1 MTSPLRRVLNF
12 LVHGGTAQLRPFER
26 LIVERAAATLPEPDR
41 ASLLAQLERIGRVQR
56 FLKGRQVNVFMSH
69 QGAPSLANT
78 GEATVLSRLQLRAE
92 KSEVTVSVLTHRG
105 YLSSLEFNRAP
116 GSLAGLAFVAASLPL
131 EAAHVSPTSVAD
143 RLEHGR
149 Q

>member
-1 MTSPLRRVLNF
+1 MTSPVRRLFDF
-12 LVHGGTAQLRPFER
+12 LVHGGTSQLQPFER

-56 FLKGRQVNVFMSH
+56 FLKGRQVNVFISH

-78 GEATVLSRLQLRAE
+78 GEATVLTRLQLRAAE
-92 KSEVTVSVLTHRG
+92 SELTVAVVTHRG

-116 GSLAGLAFVAASLPL
+116 GSLARLPFVAASLPSGS
-131 EAAHVSPTSVAD
+131 EHVSPASVAD

-149 Q
+149 P